1 MIRKETTISVIETH
15 RRNPILRYFFRQ
27 VLLLIITLSILHGT
41 VSAQANDQASFGIR
55 PTKAYEGRP
64 ETTAYFSFESAAG
77 TVIEDEALILND
89 GPVPVALKLFAADG
103 VTAQNGGTSLVA
115 PGDPGE
121 QTGVLVSDWITLPY
135 DYLELQPGEDVV
147 VPFSITIP
155 PDAPAG
161 DYVGGLMVE
170 ALSDS
175 SEITSA
181 ADDQAQFTV
190 NVVKRVGVAVV
201 IQIPGA
207 RTSALVVD
215 RIGFETQDEQGA
227 TFAVRVNNIGN
238 VMTKAQGNLLITDK
252 DNNTLSSLPI
262 NIETVLPGDATTIYL
277 FQSLHLADGDYL
289 MNVGLIYD
297 GGTAILEGVELRI
310 RNGVAVKGDAETVI
324 QKQTEASASVQT
336 IQPVNY
342 SLGEFWIFVRE
353 SQEIIM
359 VILLITGF
367 LFIVVMGLLIWR
379 RKKTGPGGKP
389 K

>member
-1 MIRKETTISVIETH
+1 
-15 RRNPILRYFFRQ
+15 
-27 VLLLIITLSILHGT
+27 
-41 VSAQANDQASFGIR
+41 
-55 PTKAYEGRP
+55 
-64 ETTAYFSFESAAG
+64 
-77 TVIEDEALILND
+77 
-89 GPVPVALKLFAADG
+89 
-103 VTAQNGGTSLVA
+103 
-115 PGDPGE
+115 
-121 QTGVLVSDWITLPY
+121 
-135 DYLELQPGEDVV
+135 
-147 VPFSITIP
+147 
-155 PDAPAG
+155 
-161 DYVGGLMVE
+161 
-170 ALSDS
+170 
-175 SEITSA
+175 
-181 ADDQAQFTV
+181 
-190 NVVKRVGVAVV
+190 
-201 IQIPGA
+201 
-207 RTSALVVD
+207 
-215 RIGFETQDEQGA
+215 
-227 TFAVRVNNIGN
+227 